1 VVAEKKMRNYKQME
15 YPMPS
20 TKNTT
25 IFPKLNLLFYLHSVR
40 FFSRSSTI
48 SVSDYAFSLPLFFF
62 LAPTSFEVS
71 GDSTCQPFICVKV
84 AKFMLY
90 GAEILIRKLANLA
103 LQASAGKIHRPA
115 PHFPP
120 HT

>member
-1 VVAEKKMRNYKQME
+1 VKLQTDGIPTAFNKKHHNFPQTELVVL
-15 YPMPS
+15 S
-20 TKNTT
+20 T
-25 IFPKLNLLFYLHSVR
+25 LSS

-48 SVSDYAFSLPLFFF
+48 SVSNYAFSLPLFFF

>member
-1 VVAEKKMRNYKQME
+1 VKLQTDGIPTAFNKKHHNFPQTE
-15 YPMPS
+15 LAVLS
-20 TKNTT
+20 TLCSFFSPFINN
-25 IFPKLNLLFYLHSVR
+25 ISVGLR
-40 FFSRSSTI
+40 FFASI
-48 SVSDYAFSLPLFFF
+48 IFF